1 MAVIS
6 TPNASSIKIKF
17 DHGVDLNGDRI
28 IKTKTLNQI
37 KPDSSSFNCAP
48 NNSIFGSK
56 PIYGKIST
64 VLAVNVAVTGRSNA
78 WRCWH

>member
-6 TPNASSIKIKF
+6 TPNASSVKIKF

-37 KPDSSSFNCAP
+37 KPDSSNDNIMSVVNAL
-48 NNSIFGSK
+48 SSLQQHTLS
-56 PIYGKIST
+56 ST
-64 VLAVNVAVTGRSNA
+64 NRVDNTSLSE
-78 WRCWH
+78 

>member
-6 TPNASSIKIKF
+6 TPNASSVKIKF

-37 KPDSSSFNCAP
+37 KPDSSNDNIMSVVNALA
-48 NNSIFGSK
+48 SLQQHTLS
-56 PIYGKIST
+56 ST
-64 VLAVNVAVTGRSNA
+64 NRVDNTSLSE
-78 WRCWH
+78 